1 MLFVFPFWSARRRR
15 LCISRWSRDLL
26 KILGVRLHMHGAPV
40 PDHTGVMLV
49 ANHISWI
56 DIFVL
61 NAARTSC
68 FVAKSDIRQWPLIG
82 WLAWRAGTFFI
93 TRGRRREAG
102 RVGRAIG
109 EALRDGRAVAF
120 FPEGTTT
127 DGSHVLAF
135 HGSLL
140 QPAIDCGALIQ
151 PVGLRYERRDGS
163 RCTEAAYDGDRTL
176 FDTLRDMAT
185 QHVIHAHLHFLPPV
199 AGRDRRAVARE
210 AHDAIRGRLEA
221 AS

>member
-1 MLFVFPFWSARRRR
+1 MLFAFPLWSGRRRR
-15 LCISRWSRDLL
+15 LCIGRWSRDLL
-26 KILGVRLHMHGAPV
+26 RILCVRLHVHGEPV
-40 PDHTGVMLV
+40 PLQTGVMLV

-68 FVAKSDIRQWPLIG
+68 FVAKSEIRRWPLIG
-82 WLAWRAGTFFI
+82 WLASCAGTFFI

-102 RVGRAIG
+102 RIGKAIG
-109 EALRDGRAVAF
+109 EALREGGSVAF

-127 DGSHVLAF
+127 DGSRVLAF

-140 QPAIDCGALIQ
+140 QPAIDCGARIQ
-151 PVGLRYERRDGS
+151 PVALRYERFDGS
-163 RCTEAAYDGDRTL
+163 LCAEAAYDGDRTL
-176 FDTLRDMAT
+176 LDTLRDMAT
-185 QHVIHAHLHFLPPV
+185 QHVIHVHLHFLSPV
-199 AGRDRRAVARE
+199 AGQDRRAVARE
-210 AHDAIRGRLEA
+210 AHDAIRERLEA